1 MRAAAVRH
9 DGLVRW
15 AGAALAA
22 GGVLT
27 ALINA
32 FLTPAVATGQP
43 FAVTAATPV
52 FLWRQAASALAAAL
66 LLFGSVG
73 LHLRQAG
80 RAGGFGAAAFALAFL
95 GSALLLAS
103 EWAEVFLVRTL
114 ALRAPEALRALDAGP
129 GPSPYDLGS
138 IAALATFTLG
148 WIALAAATI
157 RAGMLSRRAAALVIV
172 GLFSIPL
179 LHPVLP
185 GVWGAAVGNAILGA
199 GWLWLGLDLRR
210 PVPAEAA

>member
-1 MRAAAVRH
+1 MRAAAQRH

-22 GGVLT
+22 GGVHT

-73 LHLRQAG
+73 LHLGRGRRQRHPGRGVAVARARSAPAGAGRGGMTHPRPRGAG
-80 RAGGFGAAAFALAFL
+80 RAT
-95 GSALLLAS
+95 AS
-103 EWAEVFLVRTL
+103 R
-114 ALRAPEALRALDAGP
+114 
-129 GPSPYDLGS
+129 
-138 IAALATFTLG
+138 IA
-148 WIALAAATI
+148 
-157 RAGMLSRRAAALVIV
+157 R
-172 GLFSIPL
+172 
-179 LHPVLP
+179 
-185 GVWGAAVGNAILGA
+185 
-199 GWLWLGLDLRR
+199 
-210 PVPAEAA
+210 